1 MILSYVREGEF
12 PVSLLVQYES
22 FPVDDWQEYSDDKM
36 RDNIFVFSTS
46 STINYQIGYNFDI
59 QSSNLTNC

>member
-36 RDNIFVFSTS
+36 RDNIFVVSTS